1 MTNPIGF
8 PPPGRIVP
16 AAPECRRDEPSA
28 QHPRIAVIGATGFVG
43 GAVLAGLTEA
53 GVPCTAVARRPDDVP
68 AAATRRIAADLTEP
82 SSLGTVIAAADVIVH
97 AASYTGSD
105 PQTCDEVNR
114 AGTENLLAAANRQ
127 HRPHVIY
134 VSTIGVYGP
143 GPHRGVAEDA
153 VVPNPV
159 SVLSASRLAA
169 ELAVRDYGG
178 TVVRA
183 AFVHGPGDR
192 WFVPGIAQI
201 LTRLGAWVED
211 GRPLLSVISVGDLG
225 RLIAALAVRG
235 TRPGAGGAVLHA
247 AHPEPVS
254 VRALA
259 SAVARDA
266 GFDLPSTSLG
276 YDEAVALAAERG
288 LTERHIDLAG
298 HDHYYDAT
306 RIWRETGLRVPP
318 PAFTP

>member
-1 MTNPIGF
+1 MD
-8 PPPGRIVP
+8 R
-16 AAPECRRDEPSA
+16 RRDEGSSQPL
-28 QHPRIAVIGATGFVG
+28 RIALIGATGFVG
-43 GAVLAGLTEA
+43 GAVLAALTA
-53 GVPCTAVARRPDDVP
+53 SGVPCTAVARRPDELP
-68 AAATRRIAADLTEP
+68 PAATRTAAADLTEP
-82 SSLGTVIAAADVIVH
+82 SSLDAVVAAADVIVH

-105 PQTCDEVNR
+105 PQTCDAVNR
-114 AGTENLLAAANRQ
+114 AGTGNLLAAAVRQ

-143 GPHRGVAEDA
+143 GPHRGVDEDA

-159 SVLSASRLAA
+159 SVLSESRLAA

-183 AFVHGPGDR
+183 AFVYGPGDR

-235 TRPGAGGAVLHA
+235 TRPGSGGEVLHA
-247 AHPEPVS
+247 AHPDPVS

-259 SAVARDA
+259 SAFARGA
-266 GFDLPSTSLG
+266 GFDLPRTSLG
-276 YDEAVALAAERG
+276 YDEAVAVAPERG

-318 PAFTP
+318 SAFGP